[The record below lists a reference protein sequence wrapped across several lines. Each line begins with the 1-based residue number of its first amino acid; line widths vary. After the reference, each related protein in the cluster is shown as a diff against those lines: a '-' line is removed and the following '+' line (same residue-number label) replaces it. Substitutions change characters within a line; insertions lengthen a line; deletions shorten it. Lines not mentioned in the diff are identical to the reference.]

1 MRPPPR
7 SSTRRLCAG
16 LWIGAIAALIFLA
29 PVLPPTGTVFAH
41 EPTGSTSTDSMTRPP
56 TTQSPAALEGLVE
69 IVHEDRATGGGTYH
83 HVLFTDDQKRWS
95 LDGVPGASDL
105 ITGDW
110 VRVQGDMLE
119 VLAFA
124 PPPNTFGS
132 QKTLVILVNFSND
145 RSQPYTVA
153 QAKTGYGGLDNWFR
167 EVSYQQTSLVTD
179 VVGWYTMSV
188 TNASCDY
195 TKIQTDARQAAT
207 AAGINLS
214 TYIRHVF
221 AFPFNSTCQ
230 FAGLATVGGNPSSV
244 WINGSTS
251 TGILAHEFGH
261 TLGLYHSHALNC
273 HPTIV
278 TPPCSIVEYGDTTD
292 TMGGGT
298 GHYNAFQKQRIGW
311 LDFNVSPPITTVQTS
326 GDYTIDAYEFPG
338 TIPKALQIARGT
350 TGESFYV
357 ELRRNQGWDT
367 NLFRSGVFVHMA
379 NEDQPD
385 SSKLLDMTPATS
397 PLADDAFLDV
407 GKSFTDPVSGVRLTT
422 LSVSSTSATIM
433 VDMAATPCTRSAPSV
448 TASPAESALLQ
459 PGTAMTYNVTVTN
472 TDTTGCSASTFTLQA
487 TAPTTDWQT
496 SFGVPSFTMS
506 PGVARA
512 TTLQIT
518 SSPDEA
524 GGAYTIVAAATSTTD
539 STLSGSTSVIYNV
552 DPDDGDPGTPGTF
565 TDNFNRPDSPVLGNG
580 WSVVAGSFMIQSLEG
595 RNKSD
600 SPFSLAVQPGLTGM
614 TQTVAASFT
623 STDNNASPIFGV
635 VLRYRNAQNYY
646 KCYRLLGGSSS
657 LRISKVQNGVETV
670 LKSVGI
676 VNPTRDFLSK
686 LSCTASGT
694 SLTLRIDGVVKVSA
708 IDGALG
714 SGNTGFVMSTLKA
727 GSHRIDNF
735 SATATTP

>member
-1 MRPPPR
+1 MKPSPR
-7 SSTRRLCAG
+7 SSTRRLFGG
-16 LWIGAIAALIFLA
+16 LRISAVAALILFASVLLPSLA
-29 PVLPPTGTVFAH
+29 AFAH
-41 EPTGSTSTDSMTRPP
+41 EPLRSTDSMPRPP
-56 TTQSPAALEGLVE
+56 TTQSPPAREGLVE
-69 IVHEDRATGGGTYH
+69 IVHEDREDGTGIYH
-83 HVLFTDDQKRWS
+83 RVLFTDDQKRWS

-110 VRVQGDMLE
+110 VRVQGDELHI
-119 VLAFA
+119 LAFA

-132 QKTLVILVNFSND
+132 QKTLLILVNFSDD

-153 QAKTGYGGLDNWFR
+153 QAKTGYAAVDNWFR
-167 EVSYQQTSLVTD
+167 EVSYQQTSLVID

-188 TNASCDY
+188 TNDSCDY
-195 TKIQTDARQAAT
+195 TKIQTDARKAAT
-207 AAGINLS
+207 AAGVNLS
-214 TYIRHVF
+214 TYVRHVY
-221 AFPFNSTCQ
+221 AFPFNPTCQ

-244 WINGSTS
+244 WINGNTN

-273 HPTIV
+273 HPSIV

-298 GHYNAFQKQRIGW
+298 GHYNTFQKQRIGW
-311 LDFNVSPPITTVQTS
+311 LDFNVSPPITAVQSS
-326 GDYTIDAYEFPG
+326 GTYTIDAYEFPG

-367 NLFRSGVFVHMA
+367 NLYRTGVFVHMA
-379 NEDQPD
+379 SEDQPD
-385 SSKLLDMTPATS
+385 SSKLLDMTPGTS
-397 PLADDAFLDV
+397 PLSDDAFLDV

-448 TASPAESALLQ
+448 TASPAESSLVL
-459 PGTAMTYNVTVTN
+459 PGTTVTYSISVTN
-472 TDTTGCSASTFTLQA
+472 TDTTGCTASSFTLQA

-496 SFGVPSFTMS
+496 SLGASTFSMN
-506 PGVARA
+506 PGGTIS
-512 TTLQIT
+512 TTLQVT
-518 SSPDEA
+518 SSPTEA
-524 GGAYTIVAAATSTTD
+524 DGSYTIVVAATSTTD
-539 STLSGSTSVIYNV
+539 STLSGSTSVLYNV
-552 DPDDGDPGTPGTF
+552 DPDGDPGTPGTF
-565 TDNFNRPDSPVLGNG
+565 TDNFNRPDSPGLGND

-595 RNKSD
+595 RNLSD
-600 SPFSLAVQPGLTGM
+600 NPFSLAVHPGLIGA

-623 STDNNASPIFGV
+623 ATDNNASPRFGV
-635 VLRYRNAQNYY
+635 VVRYRNVQNYY
-646 KCYRLLGGSSS
+646 MCYRELGGSSA

-676 VNPTRDFLSK
+676 ANPARDSLSK
-686 LSCTASGT
+686 LSCTASGAT
-694 SLTLRIDGVVKVSA
+694 LTLRIDGVTKVTATDSA
-708 IDGALG
+708 FP
-714 SGNTGFVMSTLKA
+714 SGNTGFTMSTAKV
-727 GSHRIDNF
+727 GSHRVDNF